1 MGDALADHCVASFY
15 LANGYHH
22 PMKPS
27 RTGSLIALVICAAVA
42 AAIAQQR
49 NPEDYAKTLEG
60 AERVARMQVPR
71 VVETLALKPGDR
83 VADVGSGSGLFTR
96 PIAGAVGPKGV
107 AYAVDIDAGL
117 LKIVERSAK
126 EAGIE
131 NIRTVIAA
139 ADDPKLPE
147 PVDLVLICDALH
159 HIGNQGPYMK
169 TLNKYVKPGGRVA
182 VIDFSE
188 QWPSGH
194 ESMRFTVQQ
203 LDAWMKDAGFSR
215 AASYTWLENSFFN
228 VYRKSGQRP

>member
-1 MGDALADHCVASFY
+1 ME
-15 LANGYHH
+15 
-22 PMKPS
+22 PP
-27 RTGSLIALVICAAVA
+27 RTARLIALLAYAAVTVA
-42 AAIAQQR
+42 SAQQP
-49 NPEDYAKTLEG
+49 NPEAYAKTLEG
-60 AERVARMQVPR
+60 PERVARMQVPR

-83 VADVGSGSGLFTR
+83 VADIGSGSGLFTR
-96 PIAGAVGPKGV
+96 PIARMVGPNGV
-107 AYAVDIDAGL
+107 AYAVDIDTGL
-117 LKIVERSAK
+117 LQVVERNAK

-131 NIRTVIAA
+131 NIRTVLAA
-139 ADDPKLPE
+139 TDDPKLPE

-194 ESMRFTVQQ
+194 ESMRFTVAQ

-215 AASYTWLENSFFN
+215 GASYDWLENSFFN